1 MVIHRETPCNN
12 IEPDIKNLGFRG
24 QNHDFEIRKTRLHE
38 GFRCVVW
45 CTNIHIIVPRQPG
58 PWPHRDICPPILHRT
73 PA

>member
-45 CTNIHIIVPRQPG
+45 CRWTYLWG
-58 PWPHRDICPPILHRT
+58 SAD
-73 PA
+73 